1 MRPESIARERA
12 AEVRAAADGWR
23 RAGAINA
30 PTHEAIRNAYPDSG
44 VTPSAVWRVLTAVMV
59 TAVVLSTFG
68 AVAMATSPRD
78 VGLSLL
84 LWLFG
89 AACVVAT
96 ELLDVSPRL
105 ARRGA
110 AGATSFWGILL
121 FLGGLGLLLNQIPAI
136 RGDEALR
143 LVLLTSALTW
153 AAGCWRWGSP
163 LFAVLSAA
171 SLFVLLAKVSYGRVL
186 WVVVGLALAGVAAR
200 RLDDGALAP
209 SHRRAATVVLLSG
222 VAAIYVALN
231 VYSLEQGW
239 LEWLRPLAPQRLA
252 PSTFL
257 FAGAAVATAVLP
269 LVILAWAW
277 QSRRAVLLDAG
288 IVLLALSLVTLRYY
302 VHVAPLWA
310 VLIVSGTALVALA
323 LAIERALQ
331 RVPGRERA
339 GFTTDAMFSDDRG
352 QQVLQ
357 ILPVVGTLTPAGA
370 APAPAEKGVVPSG
383 GASGGGG
390 ASGQF

>member
-1 MRPESIARERA
+1 MRPESIAWERA

-23 RAGAINA
+23 RAGAIDA

-96 ELLDVSPRL
+96 ELLDVSPHL

-163 LFAVLSAA
+163 LFAGLSAA
-171 SLFVLLAKVSYGRVL
+171 SLFVLLAKVPYGRVL
-186 WVVVGLALAGVAAR
+186 W
-200 RLDDGALAP
+200 
-209 SHRRAATVVLLSG
+209 
-222 VAAIYVALN
+222 I
-231 VYSLEQGW
+231 
-239 LEWLRPLAPQRLA
+239 
-252 PSTFL
+252 
-257 FAGAAVATAVLP
+257 
-269 LVILAWAW
+269 
-277 QSRRAVLLDAG
+277 
-288 IVLLALSLVTLRYY
+288 
-302 VHVAPLWA
+302 
-310 VLIVSGTALVALA
+310 
-323 LAIERALQ
+323 
-331 RVPGRERA
+331 
-339 GFTTDAMFSDDRG
+339 
-352 QQVLQ
+352 
-357 ILPVVGTLTPAGA
+357 VVGTHWWASPHAGSTTVRWRRHT
-370 APAPAEKGVVPSG
+370 GVPRRWCC
-383 GASGGGG
+383 
-390 ASGQF
+390 